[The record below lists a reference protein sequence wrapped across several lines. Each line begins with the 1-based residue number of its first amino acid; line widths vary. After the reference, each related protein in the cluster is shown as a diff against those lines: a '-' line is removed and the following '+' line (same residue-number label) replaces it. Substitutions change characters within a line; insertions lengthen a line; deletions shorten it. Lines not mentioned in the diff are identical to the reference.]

1 MSQRKRAVGL
11 IGAISIGIGGMVGGG
26 IFAVLGE
33 AVSMAHGAT
42 AISFFVAGI
51 VALLTSI
58 AYARLS
64 VKYRN
69 RGGTVVFIDMA
80 FGNNLISGSLNLML
94 WLSYLVTIAL
104 YAVAFASY
112 AQTFFPGNTSALL
125 KHALIS
131 IAILL
136 PTAINL
142 ISASLVSKSET
153 IIVALKLILLIVVIF
168 FSAPY
173 VDPERIAPAHWGP
186 IIPIVASGM
195 VIFVAFEGFELIAN
209 AAEDINNPARNLPIA
224 FFSSVLLVIALYVV
238 IALVTVST
246 VSENQLLIAKDYA
259 LATAAKPALGQT
271 GFVMVSIAALLATF
285 SAINATIYGNARL
298 GYVLAKDGQLPKAFD
313 KQVWNEPIMGVVITA
328 IISLLIANSIN
339 LTEIAIIGSASFL
352 LIFALINASAFK
364 LKEEIGGNQ
373 WVYFIALLLCVTA
386 LITLLI
392 HTYQSNVMAIL
403 VFLSFIGISI
413 LFELTYGIKLR
424 GHFFSRRYDNV

>member
-1 MSQRKRAVGL
+1 MSHGKRAVGL
-11 IGAISIGIGGMVGGG
+11 TGAISIGIGGMVGGG

-69 RGGTVVFIDMA
+69 RGGTVVFIDTA

-112 AQTFFPGNTSALL
+112 AQTFFPGNTSVLL
-125 KHALIS
+125 KHVLIS

-136 PTAINL
+136 PTTINL
-142 ISASLVSKSET
+142 VSASFVSKSET
-153 IIVALKLILLIVVIF
+153 IIVAIKLILLIVIIF

-173 VDPERIAPAHWGP
+173 LNPERIAPAHWGSMVS
-186 IIPIVASGM
+186 IVASGM

-209 AAEDINNPARNLPIA
+209 AAEDMTNPTRNLPIA
-224 FFSSVLLVIALYVV
+224 FFSSVLLVIVLYVL
-238 IALVTVST
+238 IALVTLST
-246 VSENQLLIAKDYA
+246 VPENELLITKDYA

-298 GYVLAKDGQLPKAFD
+298 GFVLAKDGQLPETFD
-313 KQVWNEPIMGVVITA
+313 KQVWNEPVMGVVITA
-328 IISLLIANSIN
+328 FISLLIANTID
-339 LTEIAIIGSASFL
+339 LTEIAIVGSAGFL
-352 LIFALINASAFK
+352 LIFALVNASAFK
-364 LKEEIGGNQ
+364 LKKDIGGNQ
-373 WVYFIALLLCVTA
+373 WVYFVALLLCVTA
-386 LITLLI
+386 LITLLV
-392 HTYQSNVMAIL
+392 HTYQRNVMAIL

-413 LFELTYGIKLR
+413 LFEVIYGMKLR
-424 GHFFSRRYDNV
+424 GHFLGRRYDNV